1 MSGISKTQ
9 RYHNYY
15 FFKINKCLIYLQY
28 LYSIVIE
35 QEKADKSKAS
45 ENSLRERIME
55 LDKAFQKEKDNLY
68 NVTTEMN
75 KQYKQMQDA
84 LLTDINELKAGVKKK
99 NEMIGSAISMQIIYI
114 IFSLFRSKF

>member
-1 MSGISKTQ
+1 M
-9 RYHNYY
+9 
-15 FFKINKCLIYLQY
+15 C
-28 LYSIVIE
+28 SIVIE

-45 ENSLRERIME
+45 ENALRERVME

-68 NVTTEMN
+68 NITTEMN

-99 NEMIGSAISMQIIYI
+99 NEMIGSVVYI
-114 IFSLFRSKF
+114 HINIFIFSLFRSKF

>member
-1 MSGISKTQ
+1 M
-9 RYHNYY
+9 
-15 FFKINKCLIYLQY
+15 C
-28 LYSIVIE
+28 SIVIE

-55 LDKAFQKEKDNLY
+55 LDKSFQREKDNLY

-84 LLTDINELKAGVKKK
+84 LLTDINELKSGVKKK
-99 NEMIGSAISMQIIYI
+99 NEMIGSAISIQII
-114 IFSLFRSKF
+114 IFISFLFRSKF